1 MPDWRESRRQDKLAD
16 ARIARERDEAR
27 AQASL
32 AQQRLNAELRHE
44 AEAQQRAE
52 RAAAKLARGERWAAR
67 RAWVAAH
74 LADLVFA
81 PVIVIPGVL
90 AWSAMGAFGEQL
102 FGVVGLGLPAVSE
115 GAMWVFEMR
124 NAYVSQ
130 HYPDKPVWHLRL
142 GAWVFTAV
150 GAALNFLHGLTAIPG
165 SDRPHGVTVGLVM
178 ALISAAGMAAHQ
190 LVKTGPKRTRA
201 QRAAAR
207 REDRAR
213 RAAIRSAPVDL
224 DDDGTAHVM
233 LEPVT
238 VQLGRKHGRTVL
250 TVLDEDEPVS
260 PADKADRSADVDEI
274 GRQVAEQLALAL
286 ANTDRIAAIMRPYR
300 DTAEQQSAARG
311 DTAPAIPDELR
322 PDTAPA
328 SEPEADP
335 VPEIKQEPDTTTVP
349 NLHRPASRRPSG
361 HRRTRKLTTAEVR
374 QRIADAGPDT
384 TNADLAKLV
393 GRSER
398 TVRRLRNEATPELA
412 TAGREGG

>member
-1 MPDWRESRRQDKLAD
+1 MPDWRESRRQDRLAD

-32 AQQRLNAELRHE
+32 AQQRLNAELRRD
-44 AEAQQRAE
+44 AEVQRRAD
-52 RAAAKLARGERWAAR
+52 RAAVRAARSERWSAR
-67 RAWVAAH
+67 RAWVTAH
-74 LADLVFA
+74 LSDLVFA

-102 FGVVGLGLPAVSE
+102 FGPVGLGLPAVSE

-124 NAYVSQ
+124 NAWVSQ
-130 HYPDKPVWHLRL
+130 HYPGKPVWHLRL
-142 GAWVFTAV
+142 GAWTFTAI
-150 GAALNFLHGLTAIPG
+150 GAALNFLHGLTRIPG
-165 SDRPHGVTVGLVM
+165 SDRPHGITVGLVM

-224 DDDGTAHVM
+224 DDDGTAHVL

-238 VQLGRKHGRTVL
+238 VQLGRKHGRTIL
-250 TVLDEDEPVS
+250 TVIDEDEPEAEPVAA
-260 PADKADRSADVDEI
+260 ADTTDRRDLDEI
-274 GRQVAEQLALAL
+274 ERQVAEQLARAL
-286 ANTDRIAAIMRPYR
+286 ANTERMAAILHPYR
-300 DTAEQQSAARG
+300 GTAAQQSTARG
-311 DTAPAIPDELR
+311 DTAPAVPNEPQPDPE
-322 PDTAPA
+322 PS

-335 VPEIKQEPDTTTVP
+335 APDNEPAPDTTTVP
-349 NLHRPASRRPSG
+349 NPRRPASR
-361 HRRTRKLTTAEVR
+361 RRTRKLTVAEAR
-374 QRIADAGPDT
+374 QRISDAAPGT
-384 TNADLAKLV
+384 SVADLAKLI

-398 TVRRLRNEATPELA
+398 TVRRLRGEAVPELA
-412 TAGREGG
+412 TAGPKGG